1 VKPVRSEKLTD
12 MYEGGFDQSY
22 LTATGYEEWKREV
35 DGYVRIKSPVALAS
49 SIETP
54 ASGRRAIKS
63 RNGDA
68 KQEVIFCGATVRRY
82 ADPVHVLQTD
92 RAEAVAATL
101 HQADDALQAGYS
113 IAGYLTYEAGVALEG
128 ITIPPLKNGE
138 PLLAIGVY
146 AGPSATLLDKLGA
159 RAKTGPMVTA
169 VSRARYESDLARI
182 AHALHNG
189 DVYQVN
195 YTVPFDFTCT
205 GDPLALFNEIRLG
218 ASVPYAAYVRHGTR
232 AYASLSPELF
242 IEIDGTRIRTKPM
255 KGTSVDARDLGSAK
269 NRAEHLMIVDLVR
282 NDLHKLCDDVR
293 VPRQFEVERFPTF
306 VTMTS
311 TLEGTLKE
319 GRRLDDIFA
328 AMFPCGSIT
337 GAPKR
342 SAIREIAACEAA
354 PRGIAMGTIGSAMH
368 NDAAHGTS
376 RYERLRSTQNKS
388 EAPCGSVAVSL
399 PIQPR
404 AKNGPRFSSSGE
416 SSTVPPIVRP

>member
-1 VKPVRSEKLTD
+1 

-169 VSRARYESDLARI
+169 VSRATKATS
-182 AHALHNG
+182 HASHTLFT
-189 DVYQVN
+189 
-195 YTVPFDFTCT
+195 TVMCT
-205 GDPLALFNEIRLG
+205 R
-218 ASVPYAAYVRHGTR
+218 
-232 AYASLSPELF
+232 
-242 IEIDGTRIRTKPM
+242 
-255 KGTSVDARDLGSAK
+255 
-269 NRAEHLMIVDLVR
+269 
-282 NDLHKLCDDVR
+282 
-293 VPRQFEVERFPTF
+293 
-306 VTMTS
+306 
-311 TLEGTLKE
+311 
-319 GRRLDDIFA
+319 
-328 AMFPCGSIT
+328 
-337 GAPKR
+337 
-342 SAIREIAACEAA
+342 
-354 PRGIAMGTIGSAMH
+354 
-368 NDAAHGTS
+368 
-376 RYERLRSTQNKS
+376 
-388 EAPCGSVAVSL
+388 
-399 PIQPR
+399 
-404 AKNGPRFSSSGE
+404 
-416 SSTVPPIVRP
+416 